1 MKLGSFWK
9 DECPVHFFTA
19 PSPKSCAVHTC
30 FMASPPKSCAV
41 NTFVSGL
48 RLGEV
53 MCTTICFKPFFCTT
67 ILRTILRTP
76 SGAPRNKHNYFPGN
90 SCVRNSW
97 PQKIVVRPDAEI
109 VVRSKKL
116 CKNSCAPKLTCAR
129 TRKIVVR
136 SKQGCAKICTHN

>member
-1 MKLGSFWK
+1 MPCTLFHGTVPQELCSAHLFHGIAPQELCSAHFCFRASSGGG
-9 DECPVHFFTA
+9 DVHNYLFQAIFLHNYFA
-19 PSPKSCAVHTC
+19 NYFAD
-30 FMASPPKSCAV
+30 
-41 NTFVSGL
+41 
-48 RLGEV
+48 
-53 MCTTICFKPFFCTT
+53 
-67 ILRTILRTP
+67 P